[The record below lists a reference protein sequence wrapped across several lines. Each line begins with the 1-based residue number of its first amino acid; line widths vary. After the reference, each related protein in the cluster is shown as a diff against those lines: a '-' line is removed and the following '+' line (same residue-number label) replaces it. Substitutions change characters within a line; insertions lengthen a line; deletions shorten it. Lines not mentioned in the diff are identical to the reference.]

1 MSGVFSAR
9 FGDICREIKVTTR
22 DPIAEGYCRYVGLEH
37 LDSGSLKIKRW
48 GSVAEDSPSFTR
60 VFKKG
65 QILLGKRRPY
75 LKKCAVA
82 EFDGICSGDIIVL
95 EPKPSKIIPG
105 LLRFIIQSDA
115 FWRVAIATS
124 SGSLSPRT
132 KFSALASWEFTVNC
146 SFAQETILD
155 LLIKSQEAS
164 EKLIDLQISSA
175 ENIRGLYL
183 NFFKNFYER
192 GAGQVALPDNWK
204 TMRLGD
210 LLICVPQSGFSANE
224 VSSDTGN
231 YVLNLNNLSTDGYV
245 LDGELKPI
253 AISDYDAAL
262 ELKEGDF
269 LISRANTQDLVGL
282 VGIYKPRK
290 DKVIFP
296 DTMMRLRLNEKLI
309 IKEYLEA
316 FLLSPYGR
324 RSIQR
329 VAAGTSA
336 SMKKINK
343 KTLSDIPV
351 PVAPIEEQSLIFSTI
366 SFFLDVREQLSSLS
380 KSHSILRS
388 RIIEEIIS

>member
-1 MSGVFSAR
+1 MSNFFSLR
-9 FGDICREIKVTTR
+9 FGDICREVKATTR
-22 DPIAEGYCRYVGLEH
+22 TPIADGYDRYIGLEH

-48 GSVAEDSPSFTR
+48 GSVAVDSPSFTR

-75 LKKCAVA
+75 LKKSAIA

-95 EPKPSKIIPG
+95 EPKPSKIMPG

-146 SFAQETILD
+146 SFAQEEILN
-155 LLIKSQEAS
+155 LLVKSQEAS
-164 EKLIDLQISSA
+164 EKLIDLQISST
-175 ENIRGLYL
+175 ENIRSLYL
-183 NFFKNFYER
+183 SFFQNFYER
-192 GAGQVALPDNWK
+192 GATQVALPGDWK
-204 TMRLGD
+204 TMLLGD
-210 LLICVPQSGFSANE
+210 LLTCVPESGFSANE
-224 VSSDTGN
+224 VSSDTGS
-231 YVLNLNNLSTDGYV
+231 YVLNLNNLSPDGYV

-253 AISDYDAAL
+253 AMSDYDADL

-282 VGIYKPRK
+282 VGIYKSRK

-309 IKEYLEA
+309 VKEYLEA
-316 FLLSPYGR
+316 YLLSPYGR

-343 KTLSDIPV
+343 KTLSKINIPV
-351 PVAPIEEQSLIFSTI
+351 PPTEEQTLIFSTMS
-366 SFFLDVREQLSSLS
+366 SFLEVREQLTCLS
-380 KSHSILRS
+380 KSHSALRS
-388 RIIEEIIS
+388 RIVETIIS

>member
-1 MSGVFSAR
+1 MSGIFSAR
-9 FGDICREIKVTTR
+9 FGDICREIKATTR

-132 KFSALASWEFTVNC
+132 KFSALASWEFTVDC
-146 SFAQETILD
+146 SFAQEAILN
-155 LLIKSQEAS
+155 LLVKSQEAS

-175 ENIRGLYL
+175 ENIRSLYL
-183 NFFKNFYER
+183 KFFKNYYER
-192 GAGQVALPDNWK
+192 GASQVALPDDWK

-210 LLICVPQSGFSANE
+210 LLTCVPQSGFSANE
-224 VSSDTGN
+224 VSSDTGS

-282 VGIYKPRK
+282 VGIYNPRK

-296 DTMMRLRLNEKLI
+296 DTMMRLSLNEKLI
-309 IKEYLEA
+309 VKEYLEA
-316 FLLSPYGR
+316 YLLSPYGR

-343 KTLSDIPV
+343 RTLSEIPV

-366 SFFLDVREQLSSLS
+366 SSFLDVREQLGSLS
-380 KSHSILRS
+380 RSHSILRS
-388 RIIEEIIS
+388 RIIEEVIS